1 MTMLR
6 NHLMARCIPDTIP
19 QRLHV
24 KSEARLFERLRRELP
39 DDYVLIHSLN
49 IPGRALP
56 GGRPGSDVESDFVL
70 LHPQCRLVLEVK
82 GGGIECVDG
91 LWSTT
96 NKTGKHEITP
106 PFHQARFNSFDI
118 YNYLKDKFG
127 AGSLGYKSLFGYA
140 IILPDVDLE
149 VPTIEGDPR
158 RIIGK
163 TELEATSMRDIVER
177 QIAVSAQMY
186 KDKFPDQ
193 AEPALMTPELF
204 AETIQLLRPDLRLI
218 PSLSADQMDK
228 QLLKLSA
235 EQMRSLNM
243 MDRNPRL
250 RVTGG
255 PGSGKTLLAFETCR
269 RELKARPDSRIG
281 LMCFNRHLGSFL
293 ADVSKAEGVPGID
306 AGSFYSHCDRLIGNA
321 GDQTSTDPAY
331 FRQRVTDA
339 LSAARGLPDERKFD
353 LLVVDEGQDFRDDG
367 DKLALMGALLKG
379 GLSTGRWRWFED
391 MDQILSPEPANPPSG
406 GHLEYLQAL
415 EAGAEALMV
424 HNWRN
429 TDQIG
434 RAVAKVIG
442 RTDIETSGIPG
453 PAVVSAPYT
462 PGRELE
468 LLNLVLAKH
477 VLPKH
482 LPKDIVVLSLRGA
495 GKESYAGAAELGGL
509 KAVPYDPAKP
519 YEEGTIRT
527 STVFKFKG
535 MESHVVVLTDLD
547 KLDTPR
553 DRRRAYVGMSR
564 AKYALYTLGSPSALS
579 YISG

>member
-1 MTMLR
+1 
-6 NHLMARCIPDTIP
+6 MARCIPDTIP

-39 DDYVLIHSLN
+39 DDYVLLHSLN
-49 IPGRALP
+49 IMGK
-56 GGRPGSDVESDFVL
+56 RPGSDVESDFVL
-70 LHPQCRLVLEVK
+70 LHPKCRLVLEVK
-82 GGGIECVDG
+82 GGGIECIEGV
-91 LWSTT
+91 WYTT

-118 YNYLKDKFG
+118 YNHLKDQFG
-127 AGSLGYKSLFGYA
+127 SGSLGYKSLFGYA

-149 VPTIEGDPR
+149 VPSIEGDPR

-163 TELEATSMRDIVER
+163 TELESTSMLEIVER

-193 AEPALMTPELF
+193 DEPLLMTPELI
-204 AETIQLLRPDLRLI
+204 AQAIQFLRPDLRLI
-218 PSLSADQMDK
+218 PSLSSDEMDK

-243 MDRNPRL
+243 MERNPRL

-269 RELKARPDSRIG
+269 RELKAKPDSKIV
-281 LMCFNRHLGSFL
+281 LMSFNRHLGAFL
-293 ADVSKAEGVPGID
+293 AEVAKFEGLTPVD

-321 GDQTSTDPAY
+321 GDQAATDPNY

-339 LSAARGLPDERKFD
+339 LAAARCLPEDRKFD
-353 LLVVDEGQDFRDDG
+353 LLVIDEGQDFRDDG
-367 DKLALMGALLKG
+367 DKLALMDALLKG
-379 GLSTGRWRWFED
+379 GLSKGRWRWFED
-391 MDQILSPEPANPPSG
+391 LDQLLSPAPDHPPSG
-406 GHLEYLQAL
+406 GHLELLLCL

-442 RTDIETSGIPG
+442 RTDVETSGIPG
-453 PAVVSAPYT
+453 PAVVSAPY
-462 PGRELE
+462 PVGRELE
-468 LLNLVLAKH
+468 LLNVVLAKH

-482 LPKDIVVLSLRGA
+482 LPKDIVVLSMRGA

-519 YEEGTIRT
+519 YEEGTLRT

-535 MESHVVVLTDLD
+535 MESHVIVLTDLD
-547 KLDTPR
+547 KLDSPR

-564 AKYALYTLGSPSALS
+564 AKYALYLLGGANALATLEG
-579 YISG
+579 

>member
-1 MTMLR
+1 
-6 NHLMARCIPDTIP
+6 MARCIPDSIP

-70 LHPQCRLVLEVK
+70 LHPKCRLVLEVK
-82 GGGIECVDG
+82 GGGIECAEGV
-91 LWSTT
+91 WSTT
-96 NKTGKHEITP
+96 NKSGKHEITP

-127 AGSLGYKSLFGYA
+127 DGSLGYRSLFGYA
-140 IILPDVDLE
+140 IILPDVDLDS
-149 VPTIEGDPR
+149 PTIEGDPR

-163 TELEATSMRDIVER
+163 TELEATSMLEIVER
-177 QIAVSAQMY
+177 QIAISAQMF
-186 KDKFPDQ
+186 KEKFPDQ
-193 AEPALMTPELF
+193 DEPPLMTPELI
-204 AETIQLLRPDLRLI
+204 AQTIQLLRPDLRLI

-243 MDRNPRL
+243 MERNPRL

-269 RELKARPDSRIG
+269 RELKARPESRIG

-331 FRQRVTDA
+331 YRQRVTDA
-339 LSAARGLPDERKFD
+339 LSAARSLSEDRKFD

-367 DKLALMGALLKG
+367 DKLALMDALLKG
-379 GLSTGRWRWFED
+379 GLSKGRWRWFED
-391 MDQILSPEPANPPSG
+391 IDQILSPEAPNPSSG
-406 GHLEYLQAL
+406 GHLEALQAL
-415 EAGAEALMV
+415 EAGAEAMMV

-453 PAVVSAPYT
+453 PAVVSAPYP

-477 VLPKH
+477 VLPNH

-495 GKESYAGAAELGGL
+495 GKESYAGAAELADL
-509 KAVPYDPAKP
+509 KAVPFDPAKP

-547 KLDTPR
+547 KLDSPR
-553 DRRRAYVGMSR
+553 DRRRTYVGMSR
-564 AKYALYTLGSPSALS
+564 AKYALYVLGTSASLARLTD
-579 YISG
+579 

>member
-1 MTMLR
+1 
-6 NHLMARCIPDTIP
+6 MARCIPDTIP
-19 QRLHV
+19 QRLNV

-39 DDYVLIHSLN
+39 DDYVLLHSLN
-49 IPGRALP
+49 IMGK
-56 GGRPGSDVESDFVL
+56 RPGSDVESDFVL
-70 LHPQCRLVLEVK
+70 LHPKCRLVLEVK
-82 GGGIECVDG
+82 GGGIECAEGV
-91 LWSTT
+91 WYT
-96 NKTGKHEITP
+96 NNPKGRYEITP

-118 YNYLKDKFG
+118 YNYLRDQFG
-127 AGSLGYKSLFGYA
+127 PGSLGCKSLFGYA
-140 IILPDVDLE
+140 VIFPDVDLE

-158 RIIGK
+158 RIIGR
-163 TELEATSMRDIVER
+163 TELEATSMLDIVER

-186 KDKFPDQ
+186 KDKFPDKD
-193 AEPALMTPELF
+193 EPLLMTPELI
-204 AETIQLLRPDLRLI
+204 AQAIQFLRPDLRLI

-235 EQMRSLNM
+235 EQLRSLNM

-306 AGSFYSHCDRLIGNA
+306 AGSFYSHCDRMIGNV
-321 GDQTSTDPAY
+321 GDQAATDPAY

-339 LSAARGLPDERKFD
+339 LAAALSLPDERKFD

-367 DKLALMGALLKG
+367 DKLALMDALLKG
-379 GLSTGRWRWFED
+379 GLSKGRWRWFED
-391 MDQILSPEPANPPSG
+391 MDQILSPDAPHPPSG
-406 GHLEYLQAL
+406 GHLEALQHL

-442 RTDIETSGIPG
+442 RTDVETSGIPG
-453 PAVVSAPYT
+453 PAVVSAPYP

-482 LPKDIVVLSLRGA
+482 LPKDVVILSLRGA
-495 GKESYAGAAELGGL
+495 GKESYAGAAELAGL
-509 KAVPYDPAKP
+509 KAVPFDPAKP
-519 YEEGTIRT
+519 YEEGTLRT

-535 MESHVVVLTDLD
+535 MESHVIVLTDMD
-547 KLDTPR
+547 KLDSPR

-564 AKYALYTLGSPSALS
+564 AKYALYLLGESEVLAV
-579 YISG
+579 IAR

>member
-1 MTMLR
+1 
-6 NHLMARCIPDTIP
+6 MARCIPDTIP
-19 QRLHV
+19 QRLQV
-24 KSEARLFERLRRELP
+24 KSEARLFDRLRRELP

-49 IPGRALP
+49 IPGRTLP
-56 GGRPGSDVESDFVL
+56 GSRPGSDVESDFVL

-82 GGGIECVDG
+82 GGGIECIEGV
-91 LWSTT
+91 WSTT
-96 NKTGKHEITP
+96 NKSGKHEITP

-118 YNYLKDKFG
+118 YNYLKDQFG
-127 AGSLGYKSLFGYA
+127 PGSLGYKSLFGYA

-163 TELEATSMRDIVER
+163 TELEATSMLDIVER

-193 AEPALMTPELF
+193 AEPALMTPELI

-269 RELKARPDSRIG
+269 RELKARPDSKIG

-293 ADVSKAEGVPGID
+293 ADVAKVEGLTSVD
-306 AGSFYSHCDRLIGNA
+306 TGSFYSHCDRLTGNA

-339 LSAARGLPDERKFD
+339 LAAARSLPDERKLD

-367 DKLALMGALLKG
+367 DKLALMDALLKG
-379 GLSTGRWRWFED
+379 GLNKGRWRWFED
-391 MDQILSPEPANPPSG
+391 IDQILSPEAPNPPSG
-406 GHLEYLQAL
+406 GHLEALQAL
-415 EAGAEALMV
+415 EAGAEAMMV

-453 PAVVSAPYT
+453 PAVVSAPYP

-482 LPKDIVVLSLRGA
+482 LPKDIVVLSMRGA
-495 GKESYAGAAELGGL
+495 GKESYAGAAELAGL

-535 MESHVVVLTDLD
+535 MESHVVIVTDLD
-547 KLDTPR
+547 QVETLR
-553 DRRRAYVGMSR
+553 DRRKAYVGMSR
-564 AKYALYTLGSPSALS
+564 ARYKLYLIATEAALAKLKRT
-579 YISG
+579 

>member
-1 MTMLR
+1 
-6 NHLMARCIPDTIP
+6 MARCIPDTIP

-24 KSEARLFERLRRELP
+24 KSEARLFERLRRELS

-70 LHPQCRLVLEVK
+70 VHPKCRLVLEVK
-82 GGGIECVDG
+82 GGGIECVQG
-91 LWSTT
+91 VWSTT

-118 YNYLKDKFG
+118 YNYLKDEFG
-127 AGSLGYKSLFGYA
+127 SGSLGYKSLFGYA
-140 IILPDVDLE
+140 VIFPDVDLE

-158 RIIGK
+158 RIIGR
-163 TELEATSMRDIVER
+163 TELQSTPMLDIIER
-177 QIAVSAQMY
+177 QVAISAQMF
-186 KDKFPDQ
+186 KEKFPDQ
-193 AEPALMTPELF
+193 EEPPLMTPEVI
-204 AETIQLLRPDLRLI
+204 AQTIQFLRPDLRLI

-243 MDRNPRL
+243 MERNPRL

-269 RELKARPDSRIG
+269 RELKGSPDSRIG

-293 ADVSKAEGVPGID
+293 ADVSKAEDVPGVD

-331 FRQRVTDA
+331 YRQRVTDA
-339 LSAARGLPDERKFD
+339 LAAARSLPEDRKFD

-367 DKLALMGALLKG
+367 DKLALMDALLKG
-379 GLSTGRWRWFED
+379 GLSKGRWRWFED
-391 MDQILSPEPANPPSG
+391 IDQILSPEAPNPPSG
-406 GHLEYLQAL
+406 GHLEALQAL
-415 EAGAEALMV
+415 EAGAEAMMV

-453 PAVVSAPYT
+453 PAVVSAPYP

-482 LPKDIVVLSLRGA
+482 LPKDIVVLSMRGA
-495 GKESYAGAAELGGL
+495 GKESYAGAAELAGL
-509 KAVPYDPAKP
+509 KAAPFDPAKP

-547 KLDTPR
+547 KLESPR
-553 DRRRAYVGMSR
+553 DRRRTYVGMSR
-564 AKYALYTLGSPSALS
+564 AKYALYLLGVRAAIDLVGS
-579 YISG
+579 

>member
-1 MTMLR
+1 
-6 NHLMARCIPDTIP
+6 MARCIPDTIP

-39 DDYVLIHSLN
+39 DDYVLLHSLN
-49 IPGRALP
+49 IMGK
-56 GGRPGSDVESDFVL
+56 RPGSDVESDFVL
-70 LHPQCRLVLEVK
+70 LHPKCRLVLEVK
-82 GGGIECVDG
+82 GGGIECSDG
-91 LWSTT
+91 VWYT
-96 NKTGKHEITP
+96 NNPKGRFEIAP

-118 YNYLKDKFG
+118 YNYLKDQFG
-127 AGSLGYKSLFGYA
+127 PGSLGYKSLFGYA
-140 IILPDVDLE
+140 VIFPDVDLE

-158 RIIGK
+158 RIIGR
-163 TELEATSMRDIVER
+163 TELQSTPMLDIIER
-177 QIAVSAQMY
+177 QVSISAQMY

-193 AEPALMTPELF
+193 DEPLSMTPELI
-204 AETIQLLRPDLRLI
+204 AQAIQFLRPDLRLI
-218 PSLSADQMDK
+218 PSLSADEMDK

-306 AGSFYSHCDRLIGNA
+306 AGSFYSHCARLIGNA

-339 LSAARGLPDERKFD
+339 LAAARSLPEDRKFD

-367 DKLALMGALLKG
+367 DKLALMDALLKG
-379 GLSTGRWRWFED
+379 GLSKGRWRWFED
-391 MDQILSPEPANPPSG
+391 MDQILSPDAPHPPAG
-406 GHLEYLQAL
+406 GHLEALQDL

-453 PAVVSAPYT
+453 PAVVSAPYP

-482 LPKDIVVLSLRGA
+482 LPKDIVILSLRGA
-495 GKESYAGAAELGGL
+495 GKESYAGAAELAGL
-509 KAVPYDPAKP
+509 KAVPFDPAKP

-547 KLDTPR
+547 KLNSPR

-564 AKYALYTLGSPSALS
+564 AKYALYVLGQTESL
-579 YISG
+579 ILFSG

>member
-1 MTMLR
+1 
-6 NHLMARCIPDTIP
+6 MARCIPDTIP

-56 GGRPGSDVESDFVL
+56 GGRPGTDVESDFVL
-70 LHPQCRLVLEVK
+70 LHPKCRLVLEVK

-91 LWSTT
+91 VWSTT
-96 NKTGKHEITP
+96 NKSGKHEITP

-127 AGSLGYKSLFGYA
+127 DGSLGYRSLFGYA

-149 VPTIEGDPR
+149 APTIEGDPR

-163 TELEATSMRDIVER
+163 TELEATSMLDIVER

-193 AEPALMTPELF
+193 AEPALMTPELI

-293 ADVSKAEGVPGID
+293 ADVSKAEGVSGID

-339 LSAARGLPDERKFD
+339 LAAARSLPEERKID

-367 DKLALMGALLKG
+367 DKLALMDALLKG
-379 GLSTGRWRWFED
+379 GLSKGRWRWFED
-391 MDQILSPEPANPPSG
+391 MDQILSPDAPHPPAG
-406 GHLEYLQAL
+406 GHLEALQDL

-453 PAVVSAPYT
+453 PAVVSAPYP

-495 GKESYAGAAELGGL
+495 GKESYAGAAELAGL
-509 KAVPYDPAKP
+509 KAVPFDPAKP

-547 KLDTPR
+547 KLDSPR

-564 AKYALYTLGSPSALS
+564 AKYALYVLGNPTALSALT
-579 YISG
+579 

>member
-1 MTMLR
+1 ML
-6 NHLMARCIPDTIP
+6 
-19 QRLHV
+19 
-24 KSEARLFERLRRELP
+24 E
-39 DDYVLIHSLN
+39 
-49 IPGRALP
+49 
-56 GGRPGSDVESDFVL
+56 
-70 LHPQCRLVLEVK
+70 
-82 GGGIECVDG
+82 
-91 LWSTT
+91 
-96 NKTGKHEITP
+96 
-106 PFHQARFNSFDI
+106 
-118 YNYLKDKFG
+118 
-127 AGSLGYKSLFGYA
+127 
-140 IILPDVDLE
+140 
-149 VPTIEGDPR
+149 
-158 RIIGK
+158 
-163 TELEATSMRDIVER
+163 IVER
-177 QIAVSAQMY
+177 QVAVSAQMF
-186 KDKFPDQ
+186 KEKFPDQ
-193 AEPALMTPELF
+193 DEPPLMTPEIM
-204 AETIQLLRPDLRLI
+204 AQTIQFLRPDLRLI

-243 MDRNPRL
+243 MERNPRL

-269 RELKARPDSRIG
+269 RELKARPESRIG

-293 ADVSKAEGVPGID
+293 ADVSKAERVSGID

-331 FRQRVTDA
+331 YRQRVTDA
-339 LSAARGLPDERKFD
+339 LSAARNLPEERKFD

-367 DKLALMGALLKG
+367 DKLALMYALLKG
-379 GLSTGRWRWFED
+379 GLSKGRWRWFED
-391 MDQILSPEPANPPSG
+391 IDQILSPDAPHPPAG
-406 GHLEYLQAL
+406 GHLEALQYL

-453 PAVVSAPYT
+453 PAVVSAPYP

-495 GKESYAGAAELGGL
+495 GKESYAGAAELAGL
-509 KAVPYDPAKP
+509 KAVPFDPAKP

-547 KLDTPR
+547 KLDSPR
-553 DRRRAYVGMSR
+553 DRRRTYVGMSR
-564 AKYALYTLGSPSALS
+564 AKYALYVLGSPTALSALT
-579 YISG
+579 

>member
-1 MTMLR
+1 
-6 NHLMARCIPDTIP
+6 MARCIPDTIP
-19 QRLHV
+19 QRLYV
-24 KSEARLFERLRRELP
+24 KSEARLFERLRQELP
-39 DDYVLIHSLN
+39 DDYVLLHSLN
-49 IPGRALP
+49 IPGK
-56 GGRPGSDVESDFVL
+56 RPGSDVESDFVL
-70 LHPQCRLVLEVK
+70 LHPKCRLVLEVK
-82 GGGIECVDG
+82 GGGIECTEGV
-91 LWSTT
+91 WYT
-96 NKTGKHEITP
+96 NNPKGRFEITP

-118 YNYLKDKFG
+118 YNYLKDQFG
-127 AGSLGYKSLFGYA
+127 PGSLGYKSLFGYA
-140 IILPDVDLE
+140 VIFPDVDLE

-158 RIIGK
+158 RIIGR
-163 TELEATSMRDIVER
+163 TELQSTPMLDIIER
-177 QIAVSAQMY
+177 QVAISAQMY

-193 AEPALMTPELF
+193 EEPTLMTPELM
-204 AETIQLLRPDLRLI
+204 AQTIQFLRPDLRLI
-218 PSLSADQMDK
+218 PSMSADQMEK
-228 QLLKLSA
+228 QLLKLCA

-243 MDRNPRL
+243 MERNPRL

-269 RELKARPDSRIG
+269 REIKATPVSKIG

-293 ADVSKAEGVPGID
+293 ADVAKVEGLTSVD

-321 GDQTSTDPAY
+321 GDQTATDPNY

-339 LSAARGLPDERKFD
+339 LAAARSLPEDRKFD

-367 DKLALMGALLKG
+367 DKLALMDALLKG
-379 GLSTGRWRWFED
+379 GLSKGRWRWFED
-391 MDQILSPEPANPPSG
+391 MDQILSPDAPNPPSG
-406 GHLEYLQAL
+406 DHLEALQDL

-442 RTDIETSGIPG
+442 RTDVETSGIPG
-453 PAVVSAPYT
+453 PAVVSAPY
-462 PGRELE
+462 PAGRELE
-468 LLNLVLAKH
+468 LLNVVLAKH

-482 LPKDIVVLSLRGA
+482 LPKDIVVLSMRGA
-495 GKESYAGAAELGGL
+495 GKESYAGAAEIGGL
-509 KAVPYDPAKP
+509 KVVPYDPAKP
-519 YEEGTIRT
+519 YEEGTLRT

-547 KLDTPR
+547 KLDSPR

-564 AKYALYTLGSPSALS
+564 AKYALYVLGSEGALQLV
-579 YISG
+579 IAQ

>member
-1 MTMLR
+1 
-6 NHLMARCIPDTIP
+6 MARCIPDTIP
-19 QRLHV
+19 QRLYV

-39 DDYVLIHSLN
+39 DEYVLIHSLN
-49 IPGRALP
+49 IPGKRA
-56 GGRPGSDVESDFVL
+56 GSDVESDFVL
-70 LHPQCRLVLEVK
+70 LHPKCRLVLEVK
-82 GGGIECVDG
+82 GGGIECTEGV
-91 LWSTT
+91 WYT
-96 NKTGKHEITP
+96 NNSKGRFEITP

-118 YNYLKDKFG
+118 YDHLKNNFG
-127 AGSLGYKSLFGYA
+127 PGSLGHKGLFGYT

-149 VPTIEGDPR
+149 SPTIEGDPR

-163 TELEATSMRDIVER
+163 TELESTTMLEIVER
-177 QIAVSAQMY
+177 QVAVSAQMF
-186 KDKFPDQ
+186 KEKFPDQ
-193 AEPALMTPELF
+193 DEPPLMTPEIV
-204 AETIQLLRPDLRLI
+204 AQTIQFLRPDLRLI

-243 MDRNPRL
+243 MERNPRL

-255 PGSGKTLLAFETCR
+255 PGSGKTLLAYETCR
-269 RELKARPDSRIG
+269 RELKGRPDSRIG

-331 FRQRVTDA
+331 YRQRVTDA
-339 LSAARGLPDERKFD
+339 LAAARNLPKDRKFD

-367 DKLALMGALLKG
+367 DKLALMDALLKG
-379 GLSTGRWRWFED
+379 GLSKGRWRWFED
-391 MDQILSPEPANPPSG
+391 IDQILSPEAPNPPSG
-406 GHLEYLQAL
+406 GHLEALQAL
-415 EAGAEALMV
+415 EAGAEAMMV

-453 PAVVSAPYT
+453 PAVVSAPYP

-482 LPKDIVVLSLRGA
+482 LPKDILVLSMRGA
-495 GKESYAGAAELGGL
+495 GKESYAGAAELAGL
-509 KAVPYDPAKP
+509 KAVPFDPARP

-547 KLDTPR
+547 KLDSPR

-564 AKYALYTLGSPSALS
+564 AKYALYVLGQPKALAV
-579 YISG
+579 ISG

>member
-1 MTMLR
+1 
-6 NHLMARCIPDTIP
+6 MALCIPDTIP
-19 QRLHV
+19 QRLYV

-49 IPGRALP
+49 IPGKRA
-56 GGRPGSDVESDFVL
+56 GSDVESDFVL
-70 LHPQCRLVLEVK
+70 LHPKCRLVLEVK
-82 GGGIECVDG
+82 GGGIECAEGV
-91 LWSTT
+91 WYT
-96 NKTGKHEITP
+96 NNPKGRFEITP

-118 YNYLKDKFG
+118 YDHLKNNFG
-127 AGSLGYKSLFGYA
+127 PGSLGHKGLFGYA

-149 VPTIEGDPR
+149 APTIEGDPR

-163 TELEATSMRDIVER
+163 TELASTSMLEIVER
-177 QIAVSAQMY
+177 QVAVSAQMF
-186 KDKFPDQ
+186 KEKFPDQ
-193 AEPALMTPELF
+193 EEPPLMTPDVI
-204 AETIQLLRPDLRLI
+204 AQTIQFLRPDLRLI

-243 MDRNPRL
+243 MERNPRL

-269 RELKARPDSRIG
+269 RELKGRPDSRIG

-293 ADVSKAEGVPGID
+293 ADVSKAEGLPGVD

-331 FRQRVTDA
+331 YRQRVADA
-339 LSAARGLPDERKFD
+339 LSAARSLPEARKFD

-367 DKLALMGALLKG
+367 DKLALMDALLKG
-379 GLSTGRWRWFED
+379 GLSKGRWRWFED
-391 MDQILSPEPANPPSG
+391 IDQILSPEAPNPPSG
-406 GHLEYLQAL
+406 GHLEALQAL
-415 EAGAEALMV
+415 EAGAEAMMV

-453 PAVVSAPYT
+453 PAVVSAPYP

-477 VLPKH
+477 VLPMH
-482 LPKDIVVLSLRGA
+482 LPKDIVVLSMRGA
-495 GKESYAGAAELGGL
+495 GKESYAGATELAGL
-509 KAVPYDPAKP
+509 RAVSFDPAKP

-547 KLDTPR
+547 KLDSTR

-564 AKYALYTLGSPSALS
+564 AKYALFVLASSRVNAELV
-579 YISG
+579 

>member
-1 MTMLR
+1 
-6 NHLMARCIPDTIP
+6 MARCIPDAIP

-39 DDYVLIHSLN
+39 DEYVLIHSLN
-49 IPGRALP
+49 IPGKRA
-56 GGRPGSDVESDFVL
+56 GSDVESDFVL
-70 LHPQCRLVLEVK
+70 LHPKCRLVLEVK
-82 GGGIECVDG
+82 GGGIECAEGV
-91 LWSTT
+91 WYT
-96 NKTGKHEITP
+96 NNPKGRFEITP

-118 YNYLKDKFG
+118 YDHLKNNFG
-127 AGSLGYKSLFGYA
+127 PGSLGHKGLFGYA

-149 VPTIEGDPR
+149 SPTIEGDPR

-163 TELEATSMRDIVER
+163 TELESTTMLEIVER
-177 QIAVSAQMY
+177 QVAVSAQMF
-186 KDKFPDQ
+186 KEKFPDQ
-193 AEPALMTPELF
+193 DEPPLMTPEIM
-204 AETIQLLRPDLRLI
+204 AQTIQFLRPDLRLI

-235 EQMRSLNM
+235 DQMRSLNM
-243 MDRNPRL
+243 MERNSRL

-269 RELKARPDSRIG
+269 RELKARPESRIG

-293 ADVSKAEGVPGID
+293 ADVSKAEGVSGID
-306 AGSFYSHCDRLIGNA
+306 AGSFYSHCDRLIGNS

-331 FRQRVTDA
+331 YRQRVTDA
-339 LSAARGLPDERKFD
+339 LSAARSLSEDRKFD

-367 DKLALMGALLKG
+367 DKLALMDALLKG
-379 GLSTGRWRWFED
+379 GLSNGRWRWFED
-391 MDQILSPEPANPPSG
+391 MDQILSPEAPNSPSG
-406 GHLEYLQAL
+406 GHLELLQAL

-453 PAVVSAPYT
+453 PAVVSAPYP

-495 GKESYAGAAELGGL
+495 GKESYAGAAELAGL
-509 KAVPYDPAKP
+509 KAVPFDPAKP

-535 MESHVVVLTDLD
+535 MESHVVVLTDMD
-547 KLDTPR
+547 KLDSPR
-553 DRRRAYVGMSR
+553 DRRRTYVGMSR
-564 AKYALYTLGSPSALS
+564 AKYALYVLGSPTALS
-579 YISG
+579 VLT

>member
-1 MTMLR
+1 
-6 NHLMARCIPDTIP
+6 
-19 QRLHV
+19 V

-39 DDYVLIHSLN
+39 DEYVLIHSLN
-49 IPGRALP
+49 IPGKRA
-56 GGRPGSDVESDFVL
+56 GSDVESDFVL
-70 LHPQCRLVLEVK
+70 LHPKCRLVLEVK
-82 GGGIECVDG
+82 GGGIECAEGV
-91 LWSTT
+91 WYT
-96 NKTGKHEITP
+96 NNPKGRFEITP

-118 YNYLKDKFG
+118 YDHLKNNFG
-127 AGSLGYKSLFGYA
+127 PGSLGHKGLFGYA

-149 VPTIEGDPR
+149 SPTIEGDPR

-163 TELEATSMRDIVER
+163 TELESTTMLEIVER
-177 QIAVSAQMY
+177 QVAVSAQMF
-186 KDKFPDQ
+186 KEKFPDQ
-193 AEPALMTPELF
+193 DEPPLMTPEIM
-204 AETIQLLRPDLRLI
+204 AQTIQFLRPDLRLI

-235 EQMRSLNM
+235 DQMRSLNM
-243 MDRNPRL
+243 MERNSRL

-269 RELKARPDSRIG
+269 RELKARPESRIG

-293 ADVSKAEGVPGID
+293 ADVSKAEGVSGID
-306 AGSFYSHCDRLIGNA
+306 AGSFYSHCDRLIGNS

-331 FRQRVTDA
+331 YRQRVTDA
-339 LSAARGLPDERKFD
+339 LSAARSLSEDRKFD

-367 DKLALMGALLKG
+367 DKLALMDALLKG
-379 GLSTGRWRWFED
+379 GLSNGRWRWFED
-391 MDQILSPEPANPPSG
+391 MDQILSPEAPNSPSG
-406 GHLEYLQAL
+406 GHLELLQAL

-453 PAVVSAPYT
+453 PAVVSAPYP

-495 GKESYAGAAELGGL
+495 GKESYAGAAELAGL
-509 KAVPYDPAKP
+509 KAVPFDPAKP

-535 MESHVVVLTDLD
+535 MESHVVVLTDMD
-547 KLDTPR
+547 KLDSPR
-553 DRRRAYVGMSR
+553 DRRRTYVGMSR
-564 AKYALYTLGSPSALS
+564 AKYALYVLGSPTALS
-579 YISG
+579 VLT

>member
-1 MTMLR
+1 
-6 NHLMARCIPDTIP
+6 MARCIPDTIP
-19 QRLHV
+19 QRLYV
-24 KSEARLFERLRRELP
+24 RSEARLFERLRRELP

-49 IPGRALP
+49 IQGKRA
-56 GGRPGSDVESDFVL
+56 GSDVESDFVL
-70 LHPQCRLVLEVK
+70 LHPKCRLVLEVK
-82 GGGIECVDG
+82 GGGIECAEGV
-91 LWSTT
+91 WYT
-96 NKTGKHEITP
+96 NNPKGRFEITP

-118 YNYLKDKFG
+118 YNHLKDNFG
-127 AGSLGYKSLFGYA
+127 SGSLGYKSLFGYA

-149 VPTIEGDPR
+149 IPTIEGDPR

-163 TELEATSMRDIVER
+163 TELDSTTMLEIVER
-177 QIAVSAQMY
+177 QVAVSAQMF
-186 KDKFPDQ
+186 KEKFPDQ
-193 AEPALMTPELF
+193 DEPPLMTPEIV
-204 AETIQLLRPDLRLI
+204 AQTIQFLRPDLRLI

-243 MDRNPRL
+243 MERNPRL

-269 RELKARPDSRIG
+269 RELKARPASRIG

-293 ADVSKAEGVPGID
+293 ADVSKAEGVSGID

-321 GDQTSTDPAY
+321 GDQAATDPAY
-331 FRQRVTDA
+331 YRQRVADA
-339 LSAARGLPDERKFD
+339 LSAARSLPEERKFD

-367 DKLALMGALLKG
+367 DKLALMDALLKG
-379 GLSTGRWRWFED
+379 GLSKGRWRWFED
-391 MDQILSPEPANPPSG
+391 IDQILSPEAPNPPLG
-406 GHLEYLQAL
+406 GHLEALQAL
-415 EAGAEALMV
+415 EAGAEAMMV

-453 PAVVSAPYT
+453 PAVVSAPY
-462 PGRELE
+462 PIGRELE

-482 LPKDIVVLSLRGA
+482 LPKDIVILSLRGA
-495 GKESYAGAAELGGL
+495 GKESYAGAAELAGL
-509 KAVPYDPAKP
+509 KAVPFDPAKP

-547 KLDTPR
+547 KLDSPR
-553 DRRRAYVGMSR
+553 DRRRTYVGMSR
-564 AKYALYTLGSPSALS
+564 AKYALYLLGNRDVVN
-579 YISG
+579 GMGN

>member
-1 MTMLR
+1 
-6 NHLMARCIPDTIP
+6 MARCIPDTIP

-24 KSEARLFERLRRELP
+24 KSEAHLFERLRRELP
-39 DDYVLIHSLN
+39 NDYVLLHSLN
-49 IPGRALP
+49 IMGK
-56 GGRPGSDVESDFVL
+56 RPGSDVESDFVL
-70 LHPQCRLVLEVK
+70 LHPKCRLVLEVK
-82 GGGIECVDG
+82 GGGIDCIKGV
-91 LWSTT
+91 WSTT
-96 NKTGKHEITP
+96 NKTGKYEITP
-106 PFHQARFNSFDI
+106 PFHQARFNSYDI
-118 YNYLKDKFG
+118 FNYLKDEFG
-127 AGSLGYKSLFGYA
+127 SGSLGYKSLFGYA
-140 IILPDVDLE
+140 VIFPDVDLE

-158 RIIGK
+158 RIIGR
-163 TELEATSMRDIVER
+163 TELQSTPMLDIIER
-177 QIAVSAQMY
+177 QVAISAQMF
-186 KDKFPDQ
+186 KEKFPDQ
-193 AEPALMTPELF
+193 EEPPLMTPELMDQ
-204 AETIQLLRPDLRLI
+204 AIQFLRPDLRLI
-218 PSLSADQMDK
+218 PSMSADQMEK
-228 QLLKLSA
+228 QLLKLCA

-243 MDRNPRL
+243 MERNPRL

-269 RELKARPDSRIG
+269 RELKATPASKIG
-281 LMCFNRHLGSFL
+281 LLCFNRHLGAFL
-293 ADVSKAEGVPGID
+293 AEVSMAEGLASVY

-321 GDQTSTDPAY
+321 GDQNATDPAY
-331 FRQRVTDA
+331 FRQRVADA
-339 LSAARGLPDERKFD
+339 LAAARSLPEDRKLD

-367 DKLALMGALLKG
+367 DKLALMDALLKG
-379 GLSTGRWRWFED
+379 GLSKGRWRWFED
-391 MDQILSPEPANPPSG
+391 IDQILSPEATNPPSG
-406 GHLEYLQAL
+406 GHLEALQAL
-415 EAGAEALMV
+415 EAGAEAMMV

-453 PAVVSAPYT
+453 PAVVSAPYP

-477 VLPKH
+477 VFPKH

-495 GKESYAGAAELGGL
+495 GKESYAGAAELAGL
-509 KAVPYDPAKP
+509 KAVPFDPAKP

-547 KLDTPR
+547 KLESPR

-564 AKYALYTLGSPSALS
+564 AKYALYLLGARENLDRLS
-579 YISG
+579 V

>member
-1 MTMLR
+1 
-6 NHLMARCIPDTIP
+6 MARCIPDTIP
-19 QRLHV
+19 QRLYV
-24 KSEARLFERLRRELP
+24 KSEARLFERLRRELS

-56 GGRPGSDVESDFVL
+56 SGRPGTDVESDFVL
-70 LHPQCRLVLEVK
+70 LHPKCRLVLEVK
-82 GGGIECVDG
+82 GGGIECSEGV
-91 LWSTT
+91 WYTN
-96 NKTGKHEITP
+96 NKTGRYEITP

-118 YNYLKDKFG
+118 YNHLKNSFG
-127 AGSLGYKSLFGYA
+127 PDSLGYRSLFGYA
-140 IILPDVDLE
+140 IILPDVDLD

-163 TELEATSMRDIVER
+163 TELEATSMLEIVER
-177 QIAVSAQMY
+177 QIAISAQMF
-186 KDKFPDQ
+186 KEKFPDQ
-193 AEPALMTPELF
+193 EEPPLMPPEVM
-204 AETIQLLRPDLRLI
+204 AQTIQLLRPDLRLI
-218 PSLSADQMDK
+218 PTLSADQMDK

-235 EQMRSLNM
+235 EQLRSLNM
-243 MDRNPRL
+243 MERNPRL

-269 RELKARPDSRIG
+269 RELKARPESRIG

-293 ADVSKAEGVPGID
+293 ADVTKSEGVPGID
-306 AGSFYSHCDRLIGNA
+306 AGSFYSHCDCLIGNA

-331 FRQRVTDA
+331 YRQRVVDA
-339 LSAARGLPDERKFD
+339 LAAARSLPEVRKFD

-367 DKLALMGALLKG
+367 DKLALMDALLKG
-379 GLSTGRWRWFED
+379 GLAKGRWRWFED
-391 MDQILSPEPANPPSG
+391 VDQILSPDAPNPPSG
-406 GHLEYLQAL
+406 WHLEALQAL
-415 EAGAEALMV
+415 EEGAEAMMV

-453 PAVVSAPYT
+453 PAVVSAPYP

-468 LLNLVLAKH
+468 LLNLVLDKH

-482 LPKDIVVLSLRGA
+482 LPKDIIVLSLRGA
-495 GKESYAGAAELGGL
+495 GKESYAGAVELGGL
-509 KAVPYDPAKP
+509 KAIPFDPAKS

-564 AKYALYTLGSPSALS
+564 AKYALYVLGAKDALDT
-579 YISG
+579 ISS

>member
-1 MTMLR
+1 
-6 NHLMARCIPDTIP
+6 MARCIPDTIP
-19 QRLHV
+19 QRLFV
-24 KSEARLFERLRRELP
+24 KSEARLFERLRQELP
-39 DDYVLIHSLN
+39 DDYVLLHSLN
-49 IPGRALP
+49 IPGK
-56 GGRPGSDVESDFVL
+56 RPGSDVESDFVL
-70 LHPQCRLVLEVK
+70 LHPKCRLVLEVK
-82 GGGIECVDG
+82 GGGIECTEGV
-91 LWSTT
+91 WYT
-96 NKTGKHEITP
+96 NNPKGRFEITP

-118 YNYLKDKFG
+118 YNYLKDQFG
-127 AGSLGYKSLFGYA
+127 PGSLGYKSLFGYA
-140 IILPDVDLE
+140 VIFPDVDLE

-163 TELEATSMRDIVER
+163 TELQATSMLDIVER

-193 AEPALMTPELF
+193 DEPLLMTPELI
-204 AETIQLLRPDLRLI
+204 AQAIQFLRPDLRLI
-218 PSLSADQMDK
+218 PSLSSDEMDK

-243 MDRNPRL
+243 MERNPRL

-269 RELKARPDSRIG
+269 RELKAKPDSKIG

-293 ADVSKAEGVPGID
+293 ADVANVEGLAYVN

-321 GDQTSTDPAY
+321 GDQAATDPNY

-339 LSAARGLPDERKFD
+339 LAAARSLPEELKFD

-367 DKLALMGALLKG
+367 DKLALMDAIIKG
-379 GLSTGRWRWFED
+379 GLSKGRWRWFED
-391 MDQILSPEPANPPSG
+391 LDQLLSPAPDHPPSG
-406 GHLEYLQAL
+406 GHLELLLAL

-442 RTDIETSGIPG
+442 RTDVETSGIPG
-453 PAVVSAPYT
+453 PAVVSAPY
-462 PGRELE
+462 PEGREVE
-468 LLNLVLAKH
+468 LLNVVLSKH

-482 LPKDIVVLSLRGA
+482 LPKDIVILSMRGA
-495 GKESYAGAAELGGL
+495 GKESYAGAAVLGGL

-519 YEEGTIRT
+519 YEEGTLRT

-535 MESHVVVLTDLD
+535 MESHVVVITDLD
-547 KLDTPR
+547 KLDSPR

-564 AKYALYTLGSPSALS
+564 AKYALYLLGGANALATLEG
-579 YISG
+579 

>member
-1 MTMLR
+1 
-6 NHLMARCIPDTIP
+6 MARCIPDTIP

-39 DDYVLIHSLN
+39 DEYVLIHSLN
-49 IPGRALP
+49 IPGKRA
-56 GGRPGSDVESDFVL
+56 GSDVESDFVL
-70 LHPQCRLVLEVK
+70 LHPKCRLVLEVK
-82 GGGIECVDG
+82 GGGIECTEGV
-91 LWSTT
+91 WYT
-96 NKTGKHEITP
+96 NNPKGRFEITP

-118 YNYLKDKFG
+118 YDHLKNNFG
-127 AGSLGYKSLFGYA
+127 LGSLGHKGLFGYA
-140 IILPDVDLE
+140 IILPDVDLDS
-149 VPTIEGDPR
+149 PTIEGDPR

-163 TELEATSMRDIVER
+163 SELESTSMLEIVER
-177 QIAVSAQMY
+177 QVAVSAQMF

-193 AEPALMTPELF
+193 QEPPLMTPEVI
-204 AETIQLLRPDLRLI
+204 AQTIQFLRPDLRLI

-243 MDRNPRL
+243 MERNPRL

-269 RELKARPDSRIG
+269 RELKARPESRIG

-293 ADVSKAEGVPGID
+293 ADVSKAEGVSGID

-331 FRQRVTDA
+331 YRQRVAHA
-339 LSAARGLPDERKFD
+339 LSAARSLPEERKFD

-367 DKLALMGALLKG
+367 DKLALMDALLKG
-379 GLSTGRWRWFED
+379 GLSKGRWRWFED
-391 MDQILSPEPANPPSG
+391 MDQVLSPDAPNPPSG
-406 GHLEYLQAL
+406 GHLEALQAL
-415 EAGAEALMV
+415 EAGSEAMMV

-453 PAVVSAPYT
+453 PAVVSAPY
-462 PGRELE
+462 PIGRELE

-482 LPKDIVVLSLRGA
+482 LPKDIVILSLRGA
-495 GKESYAGAAELGGL
+495 GKESYAGAAELAGL
-509 KAVPYDPAKP
+509 KA
-519 YEEGTIRT
+519 
-527 STVFKFKG
+527 
-535 MESHVVVLTDLD
+535 VLTDLD
-547 KLDTPR
+547 KLDSPR
-553 DRRRAYVGMSR
+553 DRRRTYVGMSR
-564 AKYALYTLGSPSALS
+564 AKYALYVLGSPTALSALT
-579 YISG
+579 

>member
-1 MTMLR
+1 
-6 NHLMARCIPDTIP
+6 MARCIPDTIP

-39 DDYVLIHSLN
+39 DDYVLLHSLN
-49 IPGRALP
+49 IMGK
-56 GGRPGSDVESDFVL
+56 RPGSDVESDFVL
-70 LHPQCRLVLEVK
+70 IHPKCRLVLEVK
-82 GGGIECVDG
+82 GGGIECAEGV
-91 LWSTT
+91 WYT
-96 NKTGKHEITP
+96 NNPKGRYEITP

-118 YNYLKDKFG
+118 YNYLKDQFG
-127 AGSLGYKSLFGYA
+127 SGSLGYKSLFGYA

-163 TELEATSMRDIVER
+163 TELEATSMLDIVER

-186 KDKFPDQ
+186 RDKFPDQ
-193 AEPALMTPELF
+193 AEPALMPPELI

-321 GDQTSTDPAY
+321 GDQTSTAPAY

-339 LSAARGLPDERKFD
+339 LSAARILSEERKFD

-367 DKLALMGALLKG
+367 DKLALMDALLKG
-379 GLSTGRWRWFED
+379 GLSKGRWRWFED
-391 MDQILSPEPANPPSG
+391 MDQILSPDAPHPPAG
-406 GHLEYLQAL
+406 GHLEALQDL

-442 RTDIETSGIPG
+442 RTDVETSGIPG
-453 PAVVSAPYT
+453 PAVVSAPYP

-482 LPKDIVVLSLRGA
+482 LPKDIVILSLRGA
-495 GKESYAGAAELGGL
+495 GKESYAGAAELAGL
-509 KAVPYDPAKP
+509 KAVPFDPAKP
-519 YEEGTIRT
+519 YEEGTLRT

-535 MESHVVVLTDLD
+535 MESHVIVLTDLD

-564 AKYALYTLGSPSALS
+564 AKYALYVLGTKESVT
-579 YISG
+579 GVTG

>member
-1 MTMLR
+1 M
-6 NHLMARCIPDTIP
+6 
-19 QRLHV
+19 

-39 DDYVLIHSLN
+39 DEYVLIHSLN

-70 LHPQCRLVLEVK
+70 LHPKCRLVLEVK

-91 LWSTT
+91 VWSTT
-96 NKTGKHEITP
+96 NKSGKHEITP

-118 YNYLKDKFG
+118 YNYLKDQFG
-127 AGSLGYKSLFGYA
+127 PGSLGYKSLFGYA

-163 TELEATSMRDIVER
+163 TELEATSMLDIVER

-193 AEPALMTPELF
+193 AEPALMTPELI

-293 ADVSKAEGVPGID
+293 ADVSKAEGVSKID

-339 LSAARGLPDERKFD
+339 LAAARSLPEERKFD

-367 DKLALMGALLKG
+367 DKLALMDALLKG
-379 GLSTGRWRWFED
+379 GLSKGRWRWFED
-391 MDQILSPEPANPPSG
+391 IDQILSPEAPNPPSG
-406 GHLEYLQAL
+406 GHLEALQAL
-415 EAGAEALMV
+415 EAGAEAMMV

-442 RTDIETSGIPG
+442 RTDVETSGIPG
-453 PAVVSAPYT
+453 PAVVSAPY
-462 PGRELE
+462 PAGRELE
-468 LLNLVLAKH
+468 LLNVVLAKH

-482 LPKDIVVLSLRGA
+482 LPKDIVVLSMRGA
-495 GKESYAGAAELGGL
+495 GKESYVGAAELGGL

-519 YEEGTIRT
+519 YEEGTLRT

-547 KLDTPR
+547 KLDSPR
-553 DRRRAYVGMSR
+553 DRRRTYVGMSR
-564 AKYALYTLGSPSALS
+564 AKYALFILGSPSSLQLVIAQE
-579 YISG
+579 

>member
-1 MTMLR
+1 
-6 NHLMARCIPDTIP
+6 MARCIPDTIP

-39 DDYVLIHSLN
+39 DDYVLLHSLN
-49 IPGRALP
+49 IMGK
-56 GGRPGSDVESDFVL
+56 RPGSDVESDFVL
-70 LHPQCRLVLEVK
+70 LHPKCRLVLEVK
-82 GGGIECVDG
+82 GGGIECIEGV
-91 LWSTT
+91 WSTT
-96 NKTGKHEITP
+96 NKTGKYEITP

-118 YNYLKDKFG
+118 YNYLKDQFG
-127 AGSLGYKSLFGYA
+127 PGSLGYKSLFGYA

-163 TELEATSMRDIVER
+163 TELEATSMLDIVER

-186 KDKFPDQ
+186 KDKFPDKD
-193 AEPALMTPELF
+193 EPALMSPELI
-204 AETIQLLRPDLRLI
+204 AEIIQLLRPDLRLI
-218 PSLSADQMDK
+218 PSLSSDEMDK

-306 AGSFYSHCDRLIGNA
+306 AGSFYSHCDRLIGNV

-331 FRQRVTDA
+331 YRQRVTDA
-339 LSAARGLPDERKFD
+339 LSAARNLPEERKFD

-367 DKLALMGALLKG
+367 DKLALMDALLKG
-379 GLSTGRWRWFED
+379 GLSKGRWRWFED
-391 MDQILSPEPANPPSG
+391 MDQILSPDAPNPPSG
-406 GHLEYLQAL
+406 DHLEALQDL

-442 RTDIETSGIPG
+442 RTDVETSGIPG
-453 PAVVSAPYT
+453 PAVVSAPYP

-495 GKESYAGAAELGGL
+495 GKESYFGAAELAGL
-509 KAVPYDPAKP
+509 KSVPFDPAKP
-519 YEEGTIRT
+519 HEEGTIRT

-535 MESHVVVLTDLD
+535 MESHVIVLTDMD
-547 KLDTPR
+547 KLDSPR

-564 AKYALYTLGSPSALS
+564 AKYSLYLLGGAEALATLER
-579 YISG
+579 

>member
-1 MTMLR
+1 
-6 NHLMARCIPDTIP
+6 MARCIPDTIP
-19 QRLHV
+19 QRLFV
-24 KSEARLFERLRRELP
+24 KSEARLFERLRQELP
-39 DDYVLIHSLN
+39 DDYVLLHSLN
-49 IPGRALP
+49 IPGKRA
-56 GGRPGSDVESDFVL
+56 GSDVESDFVL
-70 LHPQCRLVLEVK
+70 LHPKCRLVLEVK
-82 GGGIECVDG
+82 GGGIECAEGV
-91 LWSTT
+91 WYT
-96 NKTGKHEITP
+96 NNSKGRHEITP

-118 YNYLKDKFG
+118 YDHLKNSFG
-127 AGSLGYKSLFGYA
+127 PGSLGHKGLFGYA

-163 TELEATSMRDIVER
+163 TELEATSMLEIVER
-177 QIAVSAQMY
+177 QIAVSAQMF

-193 AEPALMTPELF
+193 DEPPLMTPEVL
-204 AETIQLLRPDLRLI
+204 AQTIQFLRPDLRLI

-228 QLLKLSA
+228 QLLKLSS

-243 MDRNPRL
+243 MERNPRL

-269 RELKARPDSRIG
+269 RELMARPESRIG

-293 ADVSKAEGVPGID
+293 ADVSKAEGVSGID

-331 FRQRVTDA
+331 YRQRVTDA
-339 LSAARGLPDERKFD
+339 LSAARILPEERKFD

-367 DKLALMGALLKG
+367 DKLALMDALLKG
-379 GLSTGRWRWFED
+379 GLSKGRWRWFED
-391 MDQILSPEPANPPSG
+391 IDQILSPEAPNPPSG
-406 GHLEYLQAL
+406 GHLEALQAL
-415 EAGAEALMV
+415 EAGAEAMMV

-453 PAVVSAPYT
+453 PAVVSAPYP

-482 LPKDIVVLSLRGA
+482 LPMDIVVLSLRGA
-495 GKESYAGAAELGGL
+495 GKESYAGAAELAGL
-509 KAVPYDPAKP
+509 KAVPFDPAKP

-547 KLDTPR
+547 KLDSPR
-553 DRRRAYVGMSR
+553 DRRRTYVGMSR
-564 AKYALYTLGSPSALS
+564 AKYALYLLGSESTLQLVIAQ
-579 YISG
+579 

>member
-1 MTMLR
+1 
-6 NHLMARCIPDTIP
+6 MARCIPDTIP

-39 DDYVLIHSLN
+39 DEYVLIHSLN

-70 LHPQCRLVLEVK
+70 LHPKCRLVLEVK

-91 LWSTT
+91 VWSTT
-96 NKTGKHEITP
+96 NKSGKHEITP

-127 AGSLGYKSLFGYA
+127 DGSLGYRSLFGYA

-149 VPTIEGDPR
+149 APTIEGDPR

-163 TELEATSMRDIVER
+163 TELESTTMLEIVER
-177 QIAVSAQMY
+177 QVAVSAQMF
-186 KDKFPDQ
+186 KEKFPDQ
-193 AEPALMTPELF
+193 DEPPLMTPEIV
-204 AETIQLLRPDLRLI
+204 AQTIQFLRPDLRLI

-243 MDRNPRL
+243 MERNPRL

-269 RELKARPDSRIG
+269 RELKARPVSRIA

-306 AGSFYSHCDRLIGNA
+306 AGSFYSHCDRLIGNS

-331 FRQRVTDA
+331 YRQRVNDA
-339 LSAARGLPDERKFD
+339 LAAARGLPEERKFD

-367 DKLALMGALLKG
+367 DKLALMDALLKG
-379 GLSTGRWRWFED
+379 GLSKGRWRWFED
-391 MDQILSPEPANPPSG
+391 IDQILSPEAPNPPSG
-406 GHLEYLQAL
+406 GHLEALQAL
-415 EAGAEALMV
+415 EAGAEAMMV

-453 PAVVSAPYT
+453 PAVVSAPYP

-477 VLPKH
+477 VFPKH

-495 GKESYAGAAELGGL
+495 GKESYAGAAELAGL
-509 KAVPYDPAKP
+509 KAVPFDPAKS
-519 YEEGTIRT
+519 YEEGSIRT

-535 MESHVVVLTDLD
+535 MESHVIVLTDLD
-547 KLDTPR
+547 KLDSPR
-553 DRRRAYVGMSR
+553 DRRRTYVGMSR
-564 AKYALYTLGSPSALS
+564 AKYALYVLGQPEALAL
-579 YISG
+579 ITA

>member
-1 MTMLR
+1 
-6 NHLMARCIPDTIP
+6 MARCIPDTIP

-39 DDYVLIHSLN
+39 DDYVLLHSLN
-49 IPGRALP
+49 IMGK
-56 GGRPGSDVESDFVL
+56 RPGSDVESDFVL
-70 LHPQCRLVLEVK
+70 LHPKCRLVLEVK
-82 GGGIECVDG
+82 GGGIECIEGV
-91 LWSTT
+91 WYTT
-96 NKTGKHEITP
+96 NKAGKHEITP

-118 YNYLKDKFG
+118 YNHLKDQFG
-127 AGSLGYKSLFGYA
+127 SGSLGYKSLFGYA

-149 VPTIEGDPR
+149 VPSIEGDPR

-163 TELEATSMRDIVER
+163 TELESTSMLEIVER

-193 AEPALMTPELF
+193 DEPLLMTPELI
-204 AETIQLLRPDLRLI
+204 AQAIQFLRPDLRLI
-218 PSLSADQMDK
+218 PSLSSDEMDK

-243 MDRNPRL
+243 MERNPRL

-269 RELKARPDSRIG
+269 RELKAKPDSKIV
-281 LMCFNRHLGSFL
+281 LMSFNRHLGAFL
-293 ADVSKAEGVPGID
+293 AEVAKFEGLTPVD

-321 GDQTSTDPAY
+321 GDQAATDPNY

-339 LSAARGLPDERKFD
+339 LAAARCLPEDRKFD
-353 LLVVDEGQDFRDDG
+353 LLVIDEGQDFRDDG
-367 DKLALMGALLKG
+367 DKLPLMDALLKG
-379 GLSTGRWRWFED
+379 GLSKGRWRWFED
-391 MDQILSPEPANPPSG
+391 LDQLLSPAPDHPPSG
-406 GHLEYLQAL
+406 GHLELLLCL

-442 RTDIETSGIPG
+442 RTDVETSGIPG
-453 PAVVSAPYT
+453 PAVVSAPY
-462 PGRELE
+462 PAGRELE
-468 LLNLVLAKH
+468 LLNVVLAKH

-482 LPKDIVVLSLRGA
+482 LPKDIVVLSMRGA

-519 YEEGTIRT
+519 YEEGTLRT

-547 KLDTPR
+547 KLDSPR

-564 AKYALYTLGSPSALS
+564 AKYALYLLGGANALATLEG
-579 YISG
+579 

>member
-1 MTMLR
+1 
-6 NHLMARCIPDTIP
+6 MALCIPDTIP
-19 QRLHV
+19 QRLYV

-49 IPGRALP
+49 IPGKRA
-56 GGRPGSDVESDFVL
+56 GSDVESDFVL
-70 LHPQCRLVLEVK
+70 LHPKCRLVLEVK
-82 GGGIECVDG
+82 GGGIECAEGV
-91 LWSTT
+91 WYT
-96 NKTGKHEITP
+96 NNPKGRFEITP

-118 YNYLKDKFG
+118 YDHLKNNFG
-127 AGSLGYKSLFGYA
+127 PGSLGHKGLFGYA

-149 VPTIEGDPR
+149 APTIEGDPR

-163 TELEATSMRDIVER
+163 TELASTSMLEIVER
-177 QIAVSAQMY
+177 QVAVSAQMF
-186 KDKFPDQ
+186 KEKFPDQ
-193 AEPALMTPELF
+193 EEPPLMTPDVI
-204 AETIQLLRPDLRLI
+204 AQTIQFLRPDLRLI

-243 MDRNPRL
+243 MERNPRL

-269 RELKARPDSRIG
+269 RELKGRPDSRIG

-293 ADVSKAEGVPGID
+293 ADVSKAEGLPGVD

-331 FRQRVTDA
+331 YRQRVTDA
-339 LSAARGLPDERKFD
+339 LAAARSLPEDRKFD

-367 DKLALMGALLKG
+367 DKLALMDALLKG
-379 GLSTGRWRWFED
+379 GLSKGRWRWFED
-391 MDQILSPEPANPPSG
+391 IDQILSPEAPNPPSG
-406 GHLEYLQAL
+406 GHLEALQAL
-415 EAGAEALMV
+415 EAGAEAMMV

-453 PAVVSAPYT
+453 PAVVSAPYP

-477 VLPKH
+477 VLPMH
-482 LPKDIVVLSLRGA
+482 LPKDIVVLSMRGA
-495 GKESYAGAAELGGL
+495 GKESYAGATELAGL
-509 KAVPYDPAKP
+509 RAVSFDPAKP

-547 KLDTPR
+547 KLDSTR

-564 AKYALYTLGSPSALS
+564 AKYALFVLASSRVNAELV
-579 YISG
+579 

>member
-1 MTMLR
+1 
-6 NHLMARCIPDTIP
+6 MARCIPDTIP
-19 QRLHV
+19 QRLFV

-39 DDYVLIHSLN
+39 DEYVLLHSLN
-49 IPGRALP
+49 IPGKRS
-56 GGRPGSDVESDFVL
+56 GSDVESDFVL
-70 LHPQCRLVLEVK
+70 IHPKCRLVLEVK
-82 GGGIECVDG
+82 GGGIECTEGV
-91 LWSTT
+91 WYT
-96 NKTGKHEITP
+96 NNPKGRFEITP

-118 YNYLKDKFG
+118 YNYLKDQFG
-127 AGSLGYKSLFGYA
+127 PGSLGYKSLFGYA
-140 IILPDVDLE
+140 VIFPDVDLE

-158 RIIGK
+158 RIIGR
-163 TELEATSMRDIVER
+163 TELEATSMLDIVER
-177 QIAVSAQMY
+177 QIAVSAQMF
-186 KDKFPDQ
+186 KEKFPDQ
-193 AEPALMTPELF
+193 DEPPLMSSDLIAQAVE
-204 AETIQLLRPDLRLI
+204 LLRPDLRLV
-218 PSLSADQMDK
+218 PNLSADQMEK
-228 QLLKLSA
+228 QLLKLCA

-243 MDRNPRL
+243 MERNPRL

-269 RELKARPDSRIG
+269 RELKAKPGAKIG
-281 LMCFNRHLGSFL
+281 LMCFNRHLGAFL
-293 ADVSKAEGVPGID
+293 AEVAKVEGLTSDD

-321 GDQTSTDPAY
+321 GDQTATDPNY

-339 LSAARGLPDERKFD
+339 LAAARCLPEDRKFD

-367 DKLALMGALLKG
+367 DKLALMDALLKG
-379 GLSTGRWRWFED
+379 GLSKGRWRWFED
-391 MDQILSPEPANPPSG
+391 LDQLLSPEPTHPPSE
-406 GHLEYLQAL
+406 GHLELLQAL
-415 EAGAEALMV
+415 DAGAEALMV

-442 RTDIETSGIPG
+442 RTDVETSGIPG
-453 PAVVSAPYT
+453 PAVVSAPY
-462 PGRELE
+462 PVGRELD
-468 LLNLVLAKH
+468 LLNVVLAKH

-482 LPKDIVVLSLRGA
+482 LPKDIVVLSMRGA
-495 GKESYAGAAELGGL
+495 GKESYAGATELGGL

-519 YEEGTIRT
+519 YEQGTLRT

-564 AKYALYTLGSPSALS
+564 AKYALYILGNSDVLSEIVSP
-579 YISG
+579 

>member
-1 MTMLR
+1 
-6 NHLMARCIPDTIP
+6 MARCIPDTIP
-19 QRLHV
+19 QRLFV

-39 DDYVLIHSLN
+39 DDYVLLHSLN
-49 IPGRALP
+49 IPGKRA
-56 GGRPGSDVESDFVL
+56 GSDVESDFVL
-70 LHPQCRLVLEVK
+70 LHPKCRLVLEVK
-82 GGGIECVDG
+82 GGGIECAEGV
-91 LWSTT
+91 WYT
-96 NKTGKHEITP
+96 NNSKGRHEITP

-118 YNYLKDKFG
+118 YDHLKNSFG
-127 AGSLGYKSLFGYA
+127 PGSLGHKGLFGYA

-149 VPTIEGDPR
+149 APTIEGDPR

-163 TELEATSMRDIVER
+163 TELEATSMLDIVER
-177 QIAVSAQMY
+177 QIAVSAQMF
-186 KDKFPDQ
+186 KEKFPDN
-193 AEPALMTPELF
+193 EDPPLLTPELM
-204 AETIQLLRPDLRLI
+204 AQTIQFLRPDLRLI
-218 PSLSADQMDK
+218 PSMSADQMEK

-243 MDRNPRL
+243 MERNPRL

-269 RELKARPDSRIG
+269 RELKARPESKIG
-281 LMCFNRHLGSFL
+281 LMCFNRHLGAFL
-293 ADVSKAEGVPGID
+293 AEVAKAEGLSSVD

-321 GDQTSTDPAY
+321 GDQTATDPAY

-339 LSAARGLPDERKFD
+339 LAAARRLPEDRKFD

-367 DKLALMGALLKG
+367 DKLALMDALLKG
-379 GLSTGRWRWFED
+379 GLSKGRWRWFED
-391 MDQILSPEPANPPSG
+391 QDQLLSPEPTMPPSG
-406 GHLEYLQAL
+406 GHLELLQAL
-415 EAGAEALMV
+415 EGGAEALMV

-442 RTDIETSGIPG
+442 RTDVETSGIPG
-453 PAVVSAPYT
+453 PAVVSAPY
-462 PGRELE
+462 PAGRELD
-468 LLNLVLAKH
+468 LLNVVLAKY

-482 LPKDIVVLSLRGA
+482 LPKDIVVLSMRGA
-495 GKESYAGAAELGGL
+495 GKESYASAAELGGL
-509 KAVPYDPAKP
+509 RAVPYDPAKP
-519 YEEGTIRT
+519 YEEGTVRT

-564 AKYALYTLGSPSALS
+564 AKYALYVLGTSTTTAELS
-579 YISG
+579 G

>member
-1 MTMLR
+1 
-6 NHLMARCIPDTIP
+6 MAQCIPDTIP

-70 LHPQCRLVLEVK
+70 LHPKCRLVLEVK

-91 LWSTT
+91 VWSTT

-127 AGSLGYKSLFGYA
+127 DGSLGYRSLFGYA
-140 IILPDVDLE
+140 IILPDVDLDA
-149 VPTIEGDPR
+149 PTIEGDPR

-163 TELEATSMRDIVER
+163 TELESTSMLEIVER
-177 QIAVSAQMY
+177 QVAISAQMF
-186 KDKFPDQ
+186 KEKFPDQ
-193 AEPALMTPELF
+193 DEPPLMTPELI
-204 AETIQLLRPDLRLI
+204 AQTIQLLRPDLRLI

-243 MDRNPRL
+243 MERNPRL

-269 RELKARPDSRIG
+269 RELKGRPDSRIG

-293 ADVSKAEGVPGID
+293 ADVSKAEGVPGVD

-331 FRQRVTDA
+331 YRQRVTDA
-339 LSAARGLPDERKFD
+339 LSAARSLPEERKFD
-353 LLVVDEGQDFRDDG
+353 LLVIDEGQDFRDDG
-367 DKLALMGALLKG
+367 DKLALMDALLKG
-379 GLSTGRWRWFED
+379 GLSKGRWRWFED
-391 MDQILSPEPANPPSG
+391 IDQILSPEAPNPPSG
-406 GHLEYLQAL
+406 SHLEALRAL
-415 EAGAEALMV
+415 EAGAEAMMV

-453 PAVVSAPYT
+453 PAVVSAPYP

-468 LLNLVLAKH
+468 LLDLVLAKH

-482 LPKDIVVLSLRGA
+482 LPKDIVVLSMRGA
-495 GKESYAGAAELGGL
+495 GKESYAGAAGLAGL
-509 KAVPYDPAKP
+509 KAVPFDPAKP

-535 MESHVVVLTDLD
+535 MESHVIVLTDLD
-547 KLDTPR
+547 KLESPR

-564 AKYALYTLGSPSALS
+564 AKYALYVLGARGALGD
-579 YISG
+579 IVT

>member
-1 MTMLR
+1 
-6 NHLMARCIPDTIP
+6 MARCIPDTIP
-19 QRLHV
+19 QRLYV

-49 IPGRALP
+49 IPGKRA
-56 GGRPGSDVESDFVL
+56 GSDVESDFVL
-70 LHPQCRLVLEVK
+70 LHPKCRLVLEVK
-82 GGGIECVDG
+82 GGGIECAEGV
-91 LWSTT
+91 WYT
-96 NKTGKHEITP
+96 NNPKGRFEITP

-118 YNYLKDKFG
+118 YDHLKNNFG
-127 AGSLGYKSLFGYA
+127 PGSLGHKGLFGYA

-149 VPTIEGDPR
+149 SPTIEGDPR

-163 TELEATSMRDIVER
+163 TELEATSMLEIVER
-177 QIAVSAQMY
+177 QVAVSAQMF
-186 KDKFPDQ
+186 KEKFPDQ
-193 AEPALMTPELF
+193 EEPPLMTPEVI
-204 AETIQLLRPDLRLI
+204 AQTIQFLRPDLRMI

-243 MDRNPRL
+243 MERNPRL

-269 RELKARPDSRIG
+269 RELNGRPDSRIG

-293 ADVSKAEGVPGID
+293 ADVSKAEGLPGVD

-331 FRQRVTDA
+331 YRQRVTDA
-339 LSAARGLPDERKFD
+339 LAAARNLPKDRKFD

-367 DKLALMGALLKG
+367 DKLALMVALLKG
-379 GLSTGRWRWFED
+379 GLSKGRWRWFED
-391 MDQILSPEPANPPSG
+391 IDQILSPEAPNPPSG
-406 GHLEYLQAL
+406 GHLEALQAL
-415 EAGAEALMV
+415 EAGAEAMMV

-434 RAVAKVIG
+434 RVVAKVIG

-453 PAVVSAPYT
+453 PSVVSAPYP

-477 VLPKH
+477 VVPKH
-482 LPKDIVVLSLRGA
+482 LPKDIVVLSMRGA
-495 GKESYAGAAELGGL
+495 GKESYAGAAELAGL
-509 KAVPYDPAKP
+509 KAVPFDPAKP
-519 YEEGTIRT
+519 YEEGTLRT

-547 KLDTPR
+547 KLDSTR

-564 AKYALYTLGSPSALS
+564 AKYALYVLGQPKALAV
-579 YISG
+579 IWG

>member
-1 MTMLR
+1 
-6 NHLMARCIPDTIP
+6 MAICIPDTIP

-56 GGRPGSDVESDFVL
+56 GGRAGSDVESDFVL
-70 LHPQCRLVLEVK
+70 LHPKCRLVLEVK
-82 GGGIECVDG
+82 GGGIECTEGV
-91 LWSTT
+91 WYT
-96 NKTGKHEITP
+96 NNHKGRFEITP

-118 YNYLKDKFG
+118 YDHLKNNFG
-127 AGSLGYKSLFGYA
+127 PGSLGHKGLFGYA

-149 VPTIEGDPR
+149 SPTIEGDPR

-163 TELEATSMRDIVER
+163 TELDATSMLEIVER
-177 QIAVSAQMY
+177 QVAVSAQMFQA
-186 KDKFPDQ
+186 KFPDQ
-193 AEPALMTPELF
+193 EEPPLMTPEVI
-204 AETIQLLRPDLRLI
+204 AQTIQFLRPDLRLI

-243 MDRNPRL
+243 MERNPRL

-269 RELKARPDSRIG
+269 RELKGRPDSRIG

-293 ADVSKAEGVPGID
+293 ADVSKAEGLPGVD

-331 FRQRVTDA
+331 YRQRVADA
-339 LSAARGLPDERKFD
+339 LSAARSLPEERKFD

-367 DKLALMGALLKG
+367 DKLALMDALLKG
-379 GLSTGRWRWFED
+379 GLSKGRWRWFED
-391 MDQILSPEPANPPSG
+391 IDQILSPEAPNPPSG
-406 GHLEYLQAL
+406 GHLEALQAL
-415 EAGAEALMV
+415 EAGAEAMMV

-453 PAVVSAPYT
+453 PAVVSAPYP

-495 GKESYAGAAELGGL
+495 GKESYAGAAELAGL
-509 KAVPYDPAKP
+509 KAVPFDPAKP

-547 KLDTPR
+547 KLDSPR

-564 AKYALYTLGSPSALS
+564 AKYALYVLGAQAVLPEITGESA
-579 YISG
+579 

>member
-1 MTMLR
+1 
-6 NHLMARCIPDTIP
+6 
-19 QRLHV
+19 V

-39 DDYVLIHSLN
+39 DEYVLIHSLN

-70 LHPQCRLVLEVK
+70 LHPKCRLVLEVK

-91 LWSTT
+91 VWSTT
-96 NKTGKHEITP
+96 NKSGKHEITP

-127 AGSLGYKSLFGYA
+127 DGSLGYRSLFGYA
-140 IILPDVDLE
+140 IILPDVDLDS
-149 VPTIEGDPR
+149 PTIEGDPR

-163 TELEATSMRDIVER
+163 SELESTSMLEIVER
-177 QIAVSAQMY
+177 QVAVSAQMF

-193 AEPALMTPELF
+193 QEPPLMTPEVI
-204 AETIQLLRPDLRLI
+204 AQTIQFLRPDLRLI

-243 MDRNPRL
+243 MERNPRL

-269 RELKARPDSRIG
+269 RELKARPESRIG

-293 ADVSKAEGVPGID
+293 ADVSKTEGVSGID

-331 FRQRVTDA
+331 YRQRVADA
-339 LSAARGLPDERKFD
+339 LSAARNLPEERKFD

-367 DKLALMGALLKG
+367 DKLALMDALLKG
-379 GLSTGRWRWFED
+379 GLSKGRWRWFED
-391 MDQILSPEPANPPSG
+391 IDQILSPEAPNPPSG
-406 GHLEYLQAL
+406 SHLEALQAL
-415 EAGAEALMV
+415 EAGAEAMMV

-442 RTDIETSGIPG
+442 RPDIETSGIPG
-453 PAVVSAPYT
+453 PAVVSAPYP

-477 VLPKH
+477 VFPKH

-495 GKESYAGAAELGGL
+495 GKESYAGAAELAGL
-509 KAVPYDPAKP
+509 KAVPFDPAKL

-547 KLDTPR
+547 KLDSPR
-553 DRRRAYVGMSR
+553 DRRRTYVGMSR

>member
-1 MTMLR
+1 
-6 NHLMARCIPDTIP
+6 MARCIPDTIP

-70 LHPQCRLVLEVK
+70 LHPKCRLVLEVK

-91 LWSTT
+91 VWSTT
-96 NKTGKHEITP
+96 NKSGKHEITP

-118 YNYLKDKFG
+118 YDHLKNNFG
-127 AGSLGYKSLFGYA
+127 PGSLGHKGLFGYA

-149 VPTIEGDPR
+149 SPTIEGDPR

-163 TELEATSMRDIVER
+163 TELEATSMLEIVER
-177 QIAVSAQMY
+177 QIAISAQMF
-186 KDKFPDQ
+186 KEKFPGQD
-193 AEPALMTPELF
+193 EPPLMTPEVI
-204 AETIQLLRPDLRLI
+204 AQTIQFLRPDLRLI

-243 MDRNPRL
+243 MERNPRL

-269 RELKARPDSRIG
+269 RELKARPESRIG

-306 AGSFYSHCDRLIGNA
+306 AGSFYSHCDRLIGNS

-331 FRQRVTDA
+331 YRQRVTDA
-339 LSAARGLPDERKFD
+339 LSAARSLSEDRKFD

-367 DKLALMGALLKG
+367 DKLALMDALLKG
-379 GLSTGRWRWFED
+379 GLSKGRWRWFED
-391 MDQILSPEPANPPSG
+391 IDQILSPEAPNPPSS
-406 GHLEYLQAL
+406 GHLEALQAL
-415 EAGAEALMV
+415 EAGAEAMMV

-453 PAVVSAPYT
+453 PAVVSAPYP

-495 GKESYAGAAELGGL
+495 GKESYAGAAELAGL
-509 KAVPYDPAKP
+509 KAVPFDLAKP

-547 KLDTPR
+547 KLDSPR
-553 DRRRAYVGMSR
+553 DRRRTYVGMSR
-564 AKYALYTLGSPSALS
+564 AKYALYLLGVRAAIDLVGS
-579 YISG
+579 

>member
-1 MTMLR
+1 
-6 NHLMARCIPDTIP
+6 MARCIPDTIP

-70 LHPQCRLVLEVK
+70 LHPKCRLVLEVK

-91 LWSTT
+91 VWSTT
-96 NKTGKHEITP
+96 NKSGKHEITP

-118 YNYLKDKFG
+118 YDHLKNNFG
-127 AGSLGYKSLFGYA
+127 PGSLGHKGLFGYA

-149 VPTIEGDPR
+149 SPTIEGDPR

-163 TELEATSMRDIVER
+163 TELEATSMLEIVER
-177 QIAVSAQMY
+177 QIAISAQMF
-186 KDKFPDQ
+186 KEKFPGQD
-193 AEPALMTPELF
+193 EPPLMTPEVI
-204 AETIQLLRPDLRLI
+204 AQTIQFLRPDLRLI

-243 MDRNPRL
+243 MERNPRL

-269 RELKARPDSRIG
+269 RELKARPESRIG

-306 AGSFYSHCDRLIGNA
+306 AGSVYSHCDRLIGNS

-331 FRQRVTDA
+331 YRQRVTDA
-339 LSAARGLPDERKFD
+339 LSAARSLSEDRKFD

-367 DKLALMGALLKG
+367 DKLALMDALLKG
-379 GLSTGRWRWFED
+379 GLSKGRWRWLEAI
-391 MDQILSPEPANPPSG
+391 DQILSPEAPNPPSS
-406 GHLEYLQAL
+406 GHLEALQAL
-415 EAGAEALMV
+415 EAGAEAMMV

-453 PAVVSAPYT
+453 PAVVSAPYP

-495 GKESYAGAAELGGL
+495 GKESYAGAAELAGL
-509 KAVPYDPAKP
+509 KAVPFDLAKP

-547 KLDTPR
+547 KLDSPR
-553 DRRRAYVGMSR
+553 DRRRTYVGMSR
-564 AKYALYTLGSPSALS
+564 AKYALYLLGVRAAIDLVGS
-579 YISG
+579 

>member
-1 MTMLR
+1 
-6 NHLMARCIPDTIP
+6 MARCIPDTIP

-70 LHPQCRLVLEVK
+70 LHPKCRLVLEVK

-91 LWSTT
+91 VWSTT
-96 NKTGKHEITP
+96 NKSGKHEITP

-127 AGSLGYKSLFGYA
+127 EGSLGYRSLFGYA
-140 IILPDVDLE
+140 IILPDVDLDS
-149 VPTIEGDPR
+149 PTIEGDPR

-163 TELEATSMRDIVER
+163 TELESTSMLEIVER
-177 QIAVSAQMY
+177 QVAVSAQMF

-193 AEPALMTPELF
+193 DEPPLMTPEVL
-204 AETIQLLRPDLRLI
+204 AQTIQFLRPDLRLI

-228 QLLKLSA
+228 QLLKLSS

-243 MDRNPRL
+243 MERNLRL

-269 RELKARPDSRIG
+269 RELKARPESRIG

-306 AGSFYSHCDRLIGNA
+306 AGSFYSHCDRLIGNG
-321 GDQTSTDPAY
+321 GDQASTDPAY
-331 FRQRVTDA
+331 YRQRVTHA
-339 LSAARGLPDERKFD
+339 LSAARSLPEERKFD

-367 DKLALMGALLKG
+367 DKLALMDALLKG
-379 GLSTGRWRWFED
+379 GLSKGRWRWFED
-391 MDQILSPEPANPPSG
+391 IDQILSPEVTNPPSG
-406 GHLEYLQAL
+406 GHLEALQAL
-415 EAGAEALMV
+415 EAGAEAMMV

-453 PAVVSAPYT
+453 PAVVSAPYP

-477 VLPKH
+477 VFPKH

-495 GKESYAGAAELGGL
+495 GKESYAGAAELAGL
-509 KAVPYDPAKP
+509 KAVPFDPAKL

-547 KLDTPR
+547 KLDSPR
-553 DRRRAYVGMSR
+553 DRRRTYVGMSR
-564 AKYALYTLGSPSALS
+564 AKYALYVLGTSTATVEF
-579 YISG
+579 SG